1 MSTNAYI
8 GMELP
13 DHTIK
18 CIYLHWDGYVEKPGA
33 GFKLKSF
40 YMSPEKV
47 KELIDLGD
55 LSALESEI
63 GEKHDFD
70 NFDVARENNWTT
82 AYGRDR
88 EEEGVEA
95 KITTEGIEK
104 LSREMGYAYVY
115 RLNEKWYYSK
125 NGGKEKKL

>member
-8 GMELP
+8 GVELS

-18 CIYLHWDGYVEKPGA
+18 YIYLHWDGYVKGA

-40 YMSPEKV
+40 YLSPEKV

-55 LSALESEI
+55 LSVLGNEI

-70 NFDVARENNWTT
+70 EARKNNWTT

-88 EEEGVEA
+88 EEEGIDA

-125 NGGKEKKL
+125 DGKKEKKL